1 MNPKLSQRAASIPPS
16 PTGAMNE
23 LVRRAGPEVIP
34 FSAGESD
41 LSPPSAVFDA
51 ARAAVD
57 GSHSRYGTAEGQL
70 DLRKAICD
78 DSLRRRRL
86 EHGPDQVI
94 VGAGAKQILFALQQA
109 LLDPGDRVLI
119 PTPIWPSYAEQ
130 VALSGGA
137 PVAVRTDWTARENRL
152 APLIEEIDRGAK
164 LIMFCSPVNPTGAVY
179 REDELRALGTAAAKH
194 GTWLV
199 CDEVYGRFV
208 YDGKSELSLLAVM
221 PELAEQTIIVDS
233 VSKGFA
239 MPGWRVGWALV
250 PQMLTKPGRSL
261 QSQAF
266 GHANLV
272 AQRAARAA
280 LTEGAAWIEEA
291 RSTLER
297 RRNRLCAELETVF
310 GTAVPPPAGGLYV
323 FPRIAKA
330 AATLGVAP
338 DDDTGFARA
347 LLERTK
353 CAVMPGNV
361 FGAPGHVRMCFGI
374 SDAQLE
380 EGLKRLRSLLV

>member
-1 MNPKLSQRAASIPPS
+1 
-16 PTGAMNE
+16 MNE
-23 LVRRAGPEVIP
+23 LARRAGPEVIP

-41 LSPPSAVFDA
+41 LTPPSAVFDA

-57 GSHSRYGTAEGQL
+57 GANSRYGTAEGQL
-70 DLRKAICD
+70 DLRQAICE
-78 DSLRRRRL
+78 DSARRRGL

-94 VGAGAKQILFALQQA
+94 VGSGAKQILFALQQA

-119 PTPIWPSYAEQ
+119 PTPIWPSYMEQ
-130 VALSGGA
+130 VALSGG
-137 PVAVRTDWTARENRL
+137 VAVGVPTYWTARENRL
-152 APLIEEIDRGAK
+152 APLIAK
-164 LIMFCSPVNPTGAVY
+164 LATTSVKAIMFCSPVNPTGAVY
-179 REDELRALGTAAAKH
+179 REEELRALGAAAREH

-208 YDGKSELSLLAVM
+208 YDGERELSILGVM

-250 PQMLTKPGRSL
+250 PPALVKPGRAL

-272 AQRAARAA
+272 AQRAAKAA
-280 LTEGAAWIEEA
+280 LTAGGAWIEEA
-291 RSTLER
+291 RATLER
-297 RRNRLCAELETVF
+297 RRNRLCAELEIAF
-310 GTAVPPPAGGLYV
+310 GMAIPAPAGGLYV
-323 FPRIAKA
+323 FPSIAKRA
-330 AATLGVAP
+330 AKLGVAP

-347 LLERTK
+347 LLERSK
-353 CAVMPGNV
+353 CAVMPGTV

-374 SDAQLE
+374 SDAQLD
-380 EGLKRLRSLLV
+380 EGIKRLRTLLVD